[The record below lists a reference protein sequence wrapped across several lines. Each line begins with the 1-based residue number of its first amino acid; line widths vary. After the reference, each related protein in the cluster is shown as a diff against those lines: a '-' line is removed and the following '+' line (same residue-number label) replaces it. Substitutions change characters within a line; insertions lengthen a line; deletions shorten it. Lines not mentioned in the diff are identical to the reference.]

1 MSYSLLFFFLYSRS
15 KDKADECSIK
25 TESCTSINKRETRG
39 EGKIRGWGGG
49 ERESRRGTFPGVIF
63 MLESEKGRRL
73 SYAWFQRVCVCMCN
87 PPMCI
92 IS

>member
-1 MSYSLLFFFLYSRS
+1 MSYSLFFLYSRS

-39 EGKIRGWGGG
+39 KEKSGGGG